1 MEDQQPEPGGVSDD
15 ESTAAA
21 AEPGGA
27 SEATDAETED
37 QSEPT
42 DAETTDAE
50 TTGPDRPAGR
60 RRARVSAAALG
71 LAVAAVIGAGGWAG
85 AAVQPYLA
93 DRAAV
98 TTRLQVARAAT
109 TAITTLWTYTPEDIG
124 TLPDRVADY
133 LTGDLAAQYRKDIEA
148 IAVRY
153 KQAEISLDSEVVG
166 VAVDT
171 VNGDDARA
179 LVYTNTTWSS
189 PQTKDIPGLQYRSY
203 VVTLRRDANRWRVA
217 RLEPITNFSLT
228 PQF

>member
-15 ESTAAA
+15 ESTAPA
-21 AEPGGA
+21 
-27 SEATDAETED
+27 AETED
-37 QSEPT
+37 QSEAQSEGETEGQAEPTDTDSADSEPT
-42 DAETTDAE
+42 DAEPTE
-50 TTGPDRPAGR
+50 PDRPAGR

-71 LAVAAVIGAGGWAG
+71 LAVAAVIGAGAWAG

-153 KQAEISLDSEVVG
+153 RQAEISLDSEVVG
-166 VAVDT
+166 WRSTPST
-171 VNGDDARA
+171 VTTPAPWSTPTPPGRARRPR
-179 LVYTNTTWSS
+179 TS
-189 PQTKDIPGLQYRSY
+189 PGCSTAPM
-203 VVTLRRDANRWRVA
+203 W
-217 RLEPITNFSLT
+217 
-228 PQF
+228 

>member
-1 MEDQQPEPGGVSDD
+1 MSDD
-15 ESTAAA
+15 ESTAPA
-21 AEPGGA
+21 
-27 SEATDAETED
+27 AETED
-37 QSEPT
+37 QSEAQSEGETEGQAEPTDTDSADSEPT
-42 DAETTDAE
+42 DAEPTE
-50 TTGPDRPAGR
+50 PDRPAGR

-71 LAVAAVIGAGGWAG
+71 LAVAAVIGAGAWAG

-153 KQAEISLDSEVVG
+153 RQAEISLDSEVVG